1 MDSPFHE
8 GASVT
13 MDSPFHESAGRSR
26 PNRIGNPLGLNRF
39 GKPLGNNRIGK
50 PLDNTRKSIGAD
62 ER

>member
-1 MDSPFHE
+1 
-8 GASVT
+8 